1 MKLNRQNA
9 WELLNAH
16 LKNRNLVRHC
26 LSVEA
31 VMRALANH
39 FKEDEEL
46 WGIVGLLHDGDYEET
61 KNFPELHTIKMVQ
74 WLKEDGET
82 NEDLFSAILSHN
94 YSHTGKNLP
103 ADATHQAL
111 QAGPPKNNLEWSL
124 YCCDELTGFIIAVAL
139 VKGRKISNVT
149 VDAVLKKFPQKKFAA
164 AVSREQIAACE
175 NKLNIS
181 LTDFIDIALTSMKNI
196 SQDLGL

>member
-1 MKLNRQNA
+1 MKVSRQKA

-16 LKNRNLVRHC
+16 MKNRNLVRHC

-31 VMRALANH
+31 VMRALARY
-39 FKEDEEL
+39 FKSDEEL
-46 WGIVGLLHDGDYEET
+46 WGVVGLLHDGDYEET
-61 KNFPELHTIKMVQ
+61 KDNPKLHTLKMVE
-74 WLKEDGET
+74 WLKSLGAGDEG
-82 NEDLFSAILSHN
+82 LLCAILSHN
-94 YSHTGKNLP
+94 FSHTGQN
-103 ADATHQAL
+103 A
-111 QAGPPKNNLEWSL
+111 PKNNLEWSL